1 MILRGQKVTC
11 YYKFITASILLML
24 VSSCN
29 IYRYVPEKD
38 YLFTGSKISFD
49 TKYKD
54 ASEIKSSLLSKTWPV
69 PNKKILLM
77 RLPLVSYSIS
87 KPTDK
92 KGLNYLLHD
101 NFGEPPVLLSQANPA
116 DMRRRMIAQMHD
128 MGFLNARVY
137 DSIIIDKRKAYINF
151 RIVPFERYTIDTLIF
166 PSDSSKVSRA
176 IAATS
181 ERTFLKRGT
190 PFSVERVKAERER
203 IDLELRNK
211 GYFYFIPD
219 FLALAADTNHKNHVY
234 ASIVLKPDI
243 PAEAKNTYTINNF
256 VIYSNYSSDRDSIL
270 HEIPFRQ
277 EEGFKHVDTLP
288 RFKPVLF
295 RQNILMK
302 EGDLYSYNNQKTT
315 VQRMVNLNNFKF
327 INTIFTPVDSAKT
340 PKLDVELFLT
350 PYTRRSMQAEIGAYS
365 KSNNFI
371 GTEVKLKLTNR
382 NLFHKGDHI
391 DLDMSVGF
399 ESQVK
404 SKGEEYYSNQN
415 LAGSLNFY
423 RPVFYLPFKIRR
435 TDSDY
440 IPKNKI
446 SASAEYLRK
455 PKLYTARSVRFSFGY
470 LWKSSENWEHIF
482 DPLVVNLVN
491 PTNITPEYDSTL
503 AEDPTLAKSFEKQFI
518 VGGEYTLN
526 YSNTNTKSSIFRF
539 YNIMSIGL
547 SGNLLSLFVKPAT
560 TAGDQEA
567 FLGIPYAQ
575 YLLVS
580 NDFRVYMKLAERI
593 TWVNRFFFGY
603 GYSYANS
610 QIMPYIKQFFIGGSN
625 SMRAF
630 RNGTLGPGSYS
641 DSLITSQ
648 AVQAGEVKF
657 EYNSELR
664 LKVMKYIYTAVF
676 TDLGNIWYRKEQPDE
691 PGSGFKRKWPKELAV
706 DAGIGLRIDAN
717 IMLIRFDVAIPLRIP
732 SLPEDKRWVVDDI
745 NLGSSNWRK
754 ENVILNIAFGYP
766 F

>member
-1 MILRGQKVTC
+1 MQKEPGFI
-11 YYKFITASILLML
+11 KFLISSVLLMM

-38 YLFTGSKISFD
+38 YLFVGSKISFD
-49 TKYKD
+49 AKYNE
-54 ASEIKSSLLSKTWPV
+54 ASEIKSSLLSKTWPF
-69 PNKKILLM
+69 PNSKTLLI
-77 RLPLVSYSIS
+77 PVSLVSYSIS

-101 NFGEPPVLLSQANPA
+101 KIGEPPVLLRQANPA
-116 DMRRRMIAQMHD
+116 EMRRRMVAQLHD
-128 MGFLNARVY
+128 MGFLNARVQ
-137 DSIIIDKRKAYINF
+137 DSVMINKRKASINF
-151 RIVPFERYTIDTLIF
+151 RIMPGVRYTIDTLIF
-166 PSDSSKVSRA
+166 PSDSSKLSKA

-181 ERTFLKRGT
+181 ELTLLKRGT
-190 PFSVERVKAERER
+190 PFSIERVKAERER
-203 IDLELRNK
+203 IGLDLRNK
-211 GYFYFIPD
+211 GYFYFTPD

-234 ASIVLKPDI
+234 TSIVVKPDI
-243 PAEAKNTYTINNF
+243 PAEAKNTYSINNF
-256 VIYSNYSSDRDSIL
+256 IVYSNYSSDRDSVL

-277 EEGFKHVDTLP
+277 EAGFKHVDTLP

-302 EGDLYSYNNQKTT
+302 EGDLYSYNSQRTT

-327 INTIFTPVDSAKT
+327 INTTFTPVDSVKT
-340 PKLDVELFLT
+340 PALDVELFLT
-350 PYTRRSMQAEIGAYS
+350 PYNRRSLQAEIGAYS
-365 KSNNFI
+365 KSNNFA

-382 NLFHKGDHI
+382 NLFHKGDHV
-391 DLDMSVGF
+391 DLDLSAGY
-399 ESQVK
+399 ERLVK
-404 SKGEEYYSNQN
+404 SKDNDYYSNQN
-415 LAGSLNFY
+415 YAGSVNFY

-435 TDSDY
+435 SDSDY
-440 IPKNKI
+440 IPRNKI

-455 PKLYTARSVRFSFGY
+455 PKLYTMRSVRLSYGY
-470 LWKSSENWEHIF
+470 LWKSGENWEHIF

-503 AEDPTLAKSFEKQFI
+503 AEDPNLAKSFEKQFI

-526 YSNTNTKSSIFRF
+526 YSNTKTKSSIFRF
-539 YNIMSIGL
+539 YNNTSIGL
-547 SGNLLSLFVKPAT
+547 SGNLLSLFVKPASVS
-560 TAGDQEA
+560 GDQEA

-575 YLLVS
+575 YLLAS
-580 NDFRVYMKLAERI
+580 NDFRIYMKLTERI
-593 TWVNRFFFGY
+593 TWVNRLFFGY

-664 LKVMKYIYTAVF
+664 LKLMKYIYTAVF
-676 TDLGNIWYRKEQPDE
+676 TDVGNIWYRKEQPDE
-691 PGSGFKRKWPKELAV
+691 PGSGFTRNWHKELAV

-717 IMLIRFDVAIPLRIP
+717 IMVIRLDLAIPLRIP
-732 SLPEDKRWVVDDI
+732 SLPEDQRWVTDDI
-745 NLGSSNWRK
+745 DIGSKQWRK
-754 ENVILNIAFGYP
+754 ENVVLNIAFGYP